1 MQTKRL
7 TRRDF
12 LKVGGTLAATSV
24 LAACAPGEEN
34 SPDPTAAPVDTSV
47 QDVVITPE
55 AQTALPPVPMAILA
69 LSRLTF
75 GIRPGDV
82 EAFNALG
89 ATDDERL
96 LNFVT

>member
-34 SPDPTAAPVDTSV
+34 NPIAAPVDTSV

-55 AQTALPPVPMAILA
+55 AQTALPSVPLAILA
-69 LSRLTF
+69 
-75 GIRPGDV
+75 
-82 EAFNALG
+82 
-89 ATDDERL
+89 
-96 LNFVT
+96 